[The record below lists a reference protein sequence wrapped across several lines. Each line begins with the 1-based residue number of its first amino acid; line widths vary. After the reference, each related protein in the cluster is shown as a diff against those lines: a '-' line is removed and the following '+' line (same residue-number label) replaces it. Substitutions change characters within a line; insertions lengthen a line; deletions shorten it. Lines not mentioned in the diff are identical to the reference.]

1 MELVIFIEEYGFGE
15 KCCSWIVQFICSIHF
30 SVLVN
35 GNSSKFFSSS
45 YGLGQG
51 DSLPPLLFVIIKED
65 LTKCYLLL

>member
-1 MELVIFIEEYGFGE
+1 MELVIFIEYGFGE

-35 GNSSKFFSSS
+35 ANLSKFFSSS
-45 YGLGQG
+45 CGLGQG

-65 LTKCYLLL
+65 LTKHYLLL